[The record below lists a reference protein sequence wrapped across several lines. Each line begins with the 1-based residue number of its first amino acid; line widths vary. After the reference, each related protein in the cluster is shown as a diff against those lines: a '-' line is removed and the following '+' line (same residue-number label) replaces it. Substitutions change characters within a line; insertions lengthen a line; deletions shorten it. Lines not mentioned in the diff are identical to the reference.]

1 MATGLEVAEVFRRH
15 GETYRQVHAGH
26 LGRTERRVMGAITAC
41 RTAALGGHAEFCQDC
56 GLVRCAYN
64 SCLMGKFRNGES
76 AGGRAADPADSQMI
90 ANDFSALYSP

>member
-1 MATGLEVAEVFRRH
+1 
-15 GETYRQVHAGH
+15 
-26 LGRTERRVMGAITAC
+26 MGAIAAC
-41 RTAALGGHAEFCQDC
+41 RTAALGGHAEFCEDC

>member
-15 GETYRQVHAGH
+15 GETYRQVHAEH
-26 LGRTERRVMGAITAC
+26 LGRTERRVMGAIAAC
-41 RTAALGGHAEFCQDC
+41 RTAALGGHAEFCEDC

-76 AGGRAADPADSQMI
+76 AGGRVADPADFQMI